1 MFAIPP
7 SLQVVASSLNF
18 GRDTFT
24 NVFALQGECCP
35 PRAHTTAQGL
45 YYTVLAY
52 LDTAVVRVILNSQ
65 CGRLFRY
72 QYGGVS
78 LSGYYGRRSV
88 LLIVDAKSV
97 IRLKASYCAVLFRGN
112 PPTIAGLATACLS
125 IVLRV

>member
-1 MFAIPP
+1 MLPP
-7 SLQVVASSLNF
+7 P
-18 GRDTFT
+18 
-24 NVFALQGECCP
+24 C
-35 PRAHTTAQGL
+35 AHTTAQGL

-88 LLIVDAKSV
+88 LLIVDTKSV

-112 PPTIAGLATACLS
+112 PPP
-125 IVLRV
+125 R